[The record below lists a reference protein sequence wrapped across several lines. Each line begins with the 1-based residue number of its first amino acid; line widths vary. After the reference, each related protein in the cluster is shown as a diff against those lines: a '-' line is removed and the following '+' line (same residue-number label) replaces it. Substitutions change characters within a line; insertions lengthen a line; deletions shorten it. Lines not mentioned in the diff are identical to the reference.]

1 MASRMGEWP
10 RKKKVRMGSL
20 GLHLK
25 LTWLRARVPQM
36 TGPGL
41 AQRVPPLA
49 QRVPPLRELRLARRV
64 PQLTGPRL
72 ACRALHTMMPRLAQ
86 RVPPL
91 RVPML
96 DLRVPQLMMVMKTPL
111 SRVVHKMQVAKLLEA
126 APA

>member
-36 TGPGL
+36 TGP
-41 AQRVPPLA
+41 ALA